1 MDTYEDPNLADTLDT
16 NEDIEDIEDIED
28 MDAADLED
36 AADTDDVEAL
46 DPVEDETPP
55 PDQAHEDEPATHRP
69 PSRPAVPVAGVR
81 FIESGPI
88 TYCSPGDL
96 DLGVGDYVVVRTDR
110 GDRLGWVVLA
120 PDQLLAGRPEG
131 PLRVIDRL
139 ATEDDVH
146 AWEHNKERA
155 QEDLR
160 GAQALASRN
169 DPRVRVASLTYDLAG
184 RNGELTFT
192 APERVEHRWLDGQLS
207 DLLGARIAVTQV
219 GDRDRAKAAQGYD
232 ICGLALCCSS
242 WMTEFPS
249 ISIKMAKEQDLPPNP
264 SKISGVCGRLLCCLS
279 YEVDAYRELRGD
291 LPKVGKR
298 VTTPVGRAKVLSMN
312 SLKQVV
318 RLRLDDTGEV
328 IEMHADELRK
338 QYGSAVRPEEL
349 ETVVEEPI
357 RRRDRQLQD
366 SFVAAIAPI
375 QAPAIQAPIIEAPL
389 ETLDLVEV
397 AEAVAAAAED
407 ESTPGAGTA
416 DAARKRRRRGRRGG
430 RGRRP
435 GGAEGAGSEDTPDN
449 SIDSSAAPFEDGD

>member
-1 MDTYEDPNLADTLDT
+1 MDTYDDTT
-16 NEDIEDIEDIED
+16 
-28 MDAADLED
+28 
-36 AADTDDVEAL
+36 DTDDTEDFEDTSERPDDTQPAEASTPVEA
-46 DPVEDETPP
+46 PR
-55 PDQAHEDEPATHRP
+55 QS
-69 PSRPAVPVAGVR
+69 SRPAPPIAGVR

-110 GDRLGWVVLA
+110 GDRLGWVVIA
-120 PDQLLAGRPEG
+120 PDQHIAGRPDG

-139 ATEDDVH
+139 ASEADVH
-146 AWEHNKERA
+146 AWERNKERA

-184 RNGELTFT
+184 KQGELTFT
-192 APERVEHRWLDGQLS
+192 APERVEHRWLDGQIS
-207 DLLGARIAVTQV
+207 DLLGARISVTQV

-232 ICGLALCCSS
+232 ICGLALCCST

-279 YEVDAYRELRGD
+279 YEVEAYRELRGD

-312 SLKQVV
+312 SLKQLV

-328 IEMHADELRK
+328 IEIHADELRR
-338 QYGSAVRPEEL
+338 QYGNAVRPEEL
-349 ETVVEEPI
+349 EAQVEEPL

-366 SFVAAIAPI
+366 AFVATISPV
-375 QAPAIQAPIIEAPL
+375 EAP
-389 ETLDLVEV
+389 TLDIVEE
-397 AEAVAAAAED
+397 AEAVAAAADD
-407 ESTPGAGTA
+407 EGPLAA
-416 DAARKRRRRGRRGG
+416 DASGDAPRKRRRRGRRGG

-435 GGAEGAGSEDTPDN
+435 GGPEGSGADD
-449 SIDSSAAPFEDGD
+449 APGGEGD

>member
-1 MDTYEDPNLADTLDT
+1 MENDDQTELEPGETNDFDEAAPADGG
-16 NEDIEDIEDIED
+16 
-28 MDAADLED
+28 DAAEP
-36 AADTDDVEAL
+36 VEA
-46 DPVEDETPP
+46 PRAST
-55 PDQAHEDEPATHRP
+55 
-69 PSRPAVPVAGVR
+69 RPAPPVAGVR
-81 FIESGPI
+81 FVESGPI
-88 TYCSPGDL
+88 TYCSPGEL

-110 GDRLGWVVLA
+110 GERLGWVVIA

-139 ATEDDVH
+139 ASEGDVH

-169 DPRVRVASLTYDLAG
+169 DPRVRVASLVYDLAG
-184 RNGELTFT
+184 KQGELTFT

-207 DLLGARIAVTQV
+207 DLLGARIFVTQV

-232 ICGLALCCSS
+232 ICGLALCCST

-279 YEVDAYRELRGD
+279 YEVEAYRELRGD
-291 LPKVGKR
+291 VPKVGKR

-312 SLKQVV
+312 SLKQLV

-328 IEMHADELRK
+328 IEIHADELRK
-338 QYGSAVRPEEL
+338 QYGNAVRPEEL
-349 ETVVEEPI
+349 EAQVEEPL

-366 SFVAAIAPI
+366 TFVATISPVES
-375 QAPAIQAPIIEAPL
+375 PVLDTREARGA
-389 ETLDLVEV
+389 LDVVEE
-397 AEAVAAAAED
+397 AEAVAAAVED
-407 ESTPGAGTA
+407 ESPLTSGPGSGEGS
-416 DAARKRRRRGRRGG
+416 RKRRRRGRRGG

-435 GGAEGAGSEDTPDN
+435 GGPEGGSEDAG
-449 SIDSSAAPFEDGD
+449 DSLGDAPFEEGD